1 MKNKEFK
8 IIFAGTP
15 TFAVPTLEAI
25 YESGYDIPLVL
36 TQPDRKSGR
45 GMIKKPSPIKE
56 KAQKYNIPIFQP
68 ESLEENEVI
77 KKITSVKA
85 DILVVAA
92 YGLIIP
98 SQILDIFV
106 KGSYNV
112 HASLLPKWRGAAPV
126 HRAIEAGDSKTGV
139 TIMLIAPKLDSGDM
153 IRKKIINLDEN
164 STTGEVTDKLSI
176 LGAELMTKVLNDIYT
191 NKKLKFIR
199 QIHSMATYAKK
210 INKSEA
216 KIIWKDVTS
225 KALVGK
231 INAFNPYP
239 GAYCFF
245 KGKIL
250 KIWKANIESNIHK
263 IESGKLF
270 FNPKKNSLYAGTC
283 DGAIEIKSIQLE
295 GKRKM
300 TAKEFTITNKINDE
314 DFLL

>member
-1 MKNKEFK
+1 MKNKKLK

-15 TFAVPTLEAI
+15 TFAVPILEAI

-56 KAQKYNIPIFQP
+56 KAQKYNIPIYQP
-68 ESLEENEVI
+68 ERLEENEVI

-98 SQILDIFV
+98 SKILDIFV

-126 HRAIEAGDSKTGV
+126 HRAIETGDLKTGI

-176 LGAELMTKVLNDIYT
+176 LGADLMTKVLNDICA
-191 NKKLKFIR
+191 NKKLKFIP

-216 KIIWKDVTS
+216 KIMWKDVTS
-225 KALVGK
+225 KVLVCK
-231 INAFNPYP
+231 INAFNPNP
-239 GAYCFF
+239 GAFCFF
-245 KGKIL
+245 RGKIL

-263 IESGKLF
+263 IEIGKLF
-270 FNPKKNSLYAGTC
+270 VHPKKNNLYAGTI
-283 DGAIEIKSIQLE
+283 DGAIEIKIIQLE

-300 TAKEFTITNKINDE
+300 TAKEFTIANKINDE
-314 DFLL
+314 DSLL

>member
-1 MKNKEFK
+1 MKNKELK

-56 KAQKYNIPIFQP
+56 KAKQYNIPVYQP
-68 ESLEENEVI
+68 EKLEGNEVI
-77 KKITSVKA
+77 KKITGTKA

-98 SQILDIFV
+98 SKILDIFV

-112 HASLLPKWRGAAPV
+112 HASLLPAWRGAAPV

-139 TIMLIAPKLDSGDM
+139 TIMFIAPELDSGD
-153 IRKKIINLDEN
+153 ILRKKIIILNED
-164 STTGEVTDKLSI
+164 STTGEVTEKLSK
-176 LGAELMTKVLNDIYT
+176 LGAELMTKVLNDICA
-191 NKKLKFIR
+191 NKKLKLIP
-199 QIHSMATYAKK
+199 QIQSMATYAKK

-225 KALVGK
+225 KVLVCK
-231 INAFNPYP
+231 INAFNPNP
-239 GAYCFF
+239 GAFCFF
-245 KGKIL
+245 RGKIL

-263 IESGKLF
+263 IETGKLF
-270 FNPKKNSLYAGTC
+270 VPPKENNLYAGTI
-283 DGAIEIKSIQLE
+283 DAAIQIILLQQE

-300 TAKEFTITNKINDE
+300 TAKEFIVANKINDE